1 MGAAV
6 PIWSPHA
13 WTASRIRVAY
23 VVFDPN
29 AESLPYQFGLMRFF
43 SPQTRDF
50 NPGSRASAGRGR
62 MWNMGDDI
70 GKEREA
76 E

>member
-1 MGAAV
+1 M
-6 PIWSPHA
+6 SPE
-13 WTASRIRVAY
+13 TI
-23 VVFDPN
+23 FD
-29 AESLPYQFGLMRFF
+29 EFF

-50 NPGSRASAGRGR
+50 NPGSRASARRGR